1 MHFVAVKNHENSVN
15 LQHVEGHAAF
25 SKYVKRVPI
34 INKSYTKEVP
44 FLTKLLYKLGTGLDL
59 GTKPPL
65 YKTFLSTPARVWA
78 IANVQKT
85 RRLSMKSGV
94 VIKVNGS

>member
-1 MHFVAVKNHENSVN
+1 MALKNHENSVH
-15 LQHVEGHAAF
+15 LQQAEGDEAF
-25 SKYVKRVPI
+25 SKYVKGVPI
-34 INKSYTKEVP
+34 IHKSYTKEVT
-44 FLTKLLYKLGTGLDL
+44 FLTKLLYKLGKGLDL

-65 YKTFLSTPARVWA
+65 YKTFFSTPRPGLGN
-78 IANVQKT
+78 NVQKT